1 MDIIFNCPFCDQE
14 LAADTTDSGTNI
26 DCPSCNKTIKI
37 PQPGDED
44 VRTSPTQEAPPAS
57 GPLPLVPVSQ
67 PPRLEKEFVV
77 PQRVAGST
85 SESLIEKSK
94 PPLEAAAKAAA
105 GTLRVKTIKHGDCIE
120 VGKDKFDE
128 VISEFLGHVG
138 LANLVSVTP
147 VTYTHT
153 DATGSRLIADFA
165 VVIIYKE

>member
-14 LAADTTDSGTNI
+14 LAADTADTGTDI
-26 DCPSCNKTIKI
+26 ECPSCSKTIKI
-37 PQPGDED
+37 PAEDDED
-44 VRTSPTQEAPPAS
+44 VRTAPTQEAPPPS
-57 GPLPLVPVSQ
+57 VPLPVLPVSQ
-67 PPRLEKEFVV
+67 PPRIEKEFVV
-77 PQRVAGST
+77 PQRAAGSKT
-85 SESLIEKSK
+85 ESLIEKPK
-94 PPLEAAAKAAA
+94 PPLEAAAKAA

-120 VGKDKFDE
+120 VGKDKFDD